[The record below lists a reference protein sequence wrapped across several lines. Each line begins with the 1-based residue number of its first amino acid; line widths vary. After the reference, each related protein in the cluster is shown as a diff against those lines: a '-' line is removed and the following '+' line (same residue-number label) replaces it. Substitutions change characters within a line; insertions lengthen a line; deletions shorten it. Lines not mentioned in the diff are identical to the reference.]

1 LWEKIQYRWN
11 FGFFSRL
18 KIRCGMKL
26 PEEKNTSICRVLK
39 PEQEKIHDKEKALSN
54 LNQSCAFNKHT

>member
-1 LWEKIQYRWN
+1 
-11 FGFFSRL
+11 
-18 KIRCGMKL
+18 MKL